1 MNDNR
6 IPNEFEALLN
16 ERDAMIEAALGAEH
30 VLGAAQETAQIARLL
45 EQTREPD
52 TAEIVPLKKRAHHTG
67 KRIAILAAAAVLLIS
82 TLIVSVAMTK
92 REFTVLGGR
101 VRFENG
107 HVVVDFPKL
116 EGEPELTLS
125 ELENALREHGFDD
138 VLIPGYFC
146 DNEWEAEELRCPD
159 EVEYITRAATFCLK
173 REDVMISVYLLPKS
187 RGRRTDVH
195 FPRAESIRTITNGTE
210 NVYLVDHGEGM
221 FQMLYFHDKYEY
233 SYVGEVPVET
243 MEAIADSI
251 LNR

>member
-6 IPNEFEALLN
+6 IPNEFDALLN
-16 ERDAMIEAALGAEH
+16 ERDAMIEAALGAAY
-30 VLGAAQETAQIARLL
+30 VLSAEEEQTQVARLS

-52 TAEIVPLKKRAHHTG
+52 EAEIVPLKKRAHHTG

-107 HVVVDFPKL
+107 HVVVDFPKQA
-116 EGEPELTLS
+116 GEPELTLS

-138 VLIPGYFC
+138 VLIPGYFYE
-146 DNEWEAEELRCPD
+146 NEWDAKDYKCYDNGVVYTMYTLVHEDMMVGVDLYLNEK
-159 EVEYITRAATFCLK
+159 K
-173 REDVMISVYLLPKS
+173 RSGSM
-187 RGRRTDVH
+187 H
-195 FPRAESIRTITNGTE
+195 FPSAESIRTITNGTE
-210 NVYLVDHGEGM
+210 NVYLVDQGEGL

-233 SYVGEVPVET
+233 SYVGKVPVET